1 MAPNNQ
7 ESTRTS
13 ASHQSRIAETTN
25 PSPSMW
31 PPVHSPPLGEQF
43 REYARAIDFE
53 QGALTGITTLAA
65 AEVDDLTTCLGIP
78 AIRESEFQARRS
90 HRHHC
95 IEKTQ
100 KSMIPPHA
108 SGSRP

>member
-31 PPVHSPPLGEQF
+31 PPVHSPPRGEQF
-43 REYARAIDFE
+43 REYVRNIDFE
-53 QGALTGITTLAA
+53 NMPD
-65 AEVDDLTTCLGIP
+65 VDDMFAHPTQVPGYESYPAPPVDRSAQTTPFP
-78 AIRESEFQARRS
+78 AYDIDGEDPLSYWAEMLRF
-90 HRHHC
+90 
-95 IEKTQ
+95 
-100 KSMIPPHA
+100 
-108 SGSRP
+108 